1 MCENP
6 ITKYKLH
13 TNNQKS
19 TSSHTY
25 VGKMKLKNES
35 GSKKKRSKKTIF
47 LEMHF
52 LPLCVH
58 KHDARIT
65 FRVEERTTELQ
76 WRE

>member
-13 TNNQKS
+13 TNNTKS
-19 TSSHTY
+19 NSSHIY
-25 VGKMKLKNES
+25 VGKMKLKIET
-35 GSKKKRSKKTIF
+35 GSKKKRSKKAIL

-58 KHDARIT
+58 KHDAKIT
-65 FRVEERTTELQ
+65 FRVVERTT
-76 WRE
+76 